1 MTYDEVLISLSEP
14 TPPPN
19 LPPLIAALWWDAKG
33 DWNRAHEI
41 AQAIV
46 SKEGA
51 RVHAYLHRKEGDA
64 WNAGYWYRQ
73 AGEPHSQL
81 SSDEEWK
88 QIVRDTLG

>member
-1 MTYDEVLISLSEP
+1 MTYDELLISLSESMP
-14 TPPPN
+14 SPN

-41 AQAIV
+41 AQDIG

-51 RVHAYLHRKEGDA
+51 RVHAYLHRKEGDTQ
-64 WNAGYWYRQ
+64 NAGYWYRQ

-88 QIVRDTLG
+88 QIIRDTLG